1 MSKGLEWTHKVRK
14 SLFRVTRNINDVV
27 GISDNI
33 RFFFSSCLKS
43 LKIAKQYGWGN
54 MYAC

>member
-1 MSKGLEWTHKVRK
+1 MRK

-43 LKIAKQYGWGN
+43 LKIAKQYGTVWVGQHVRLLDLLV
-54 MYAC
+54 A